1 MTANTK
7 VNLWQSPGIFAT
19 IIAGMVLLLVQPA
32 HAQPVDLP
40 PGWSAVATPD
50 GRIALAIPGSQYAA
64 AIGILQTRDVGA
76 AVDAI
81 SARPAG
87 AAVVEKIVPGVTQ
100 PDGSIAGGAMLNN
113 KDGTY
118 GSRVVIAAALPNG
131 TTALLEMIVKNA
143 MTDNDPAPQQQLVR
157 MFAQLRQGRTLPVV
171 RLAAA
176 QRLASAPGT
185 VPPQLPPARRPLFAF
200 LQTTQSMGGF
210 PMMLQVTNKPWFLLP
225 GGIAVSCTIA
235 EPATLV
241 LDIKVIDAMDTCSAA
256 SWRRIGNRTEI
267 KYGPELSWTNI
278 SDLITPP
285 NIPAGLRLDLS
296 FGNISSQGA
305 SAGIG
310 LASVSVLTTGQLYF
324 ARDGQFASGS
334 NTSTSASASP
344 VTTYNRSST
353 GGLAGRYHL
362 DGFVLTVQQADGSFA
377 HRYVLLQKYQGAYKY
392 FYFEGQLYSD

>member
-1 MTANTK
+1 MMAKTK
-7 VNLWQSPGIFAT
+7 VNLWRWPGIFAT
-19 IIAGMVLLLVQPA
+19 IIAGMVVLLVQPT

-40 PGWSAVATPD
+40 PGWSAVAMQD

-64 AIGILQTRDVGA
+64 AIGILQTRDVRA

-87 AAVVEKIVPGVTQ
+87 AAAVVKTMPSVAQ
-100 PDGSIAGGAMLNN
+100 PDGSLAGGAMLNN

-143 MTDNDPAPQQQLVR
+143 MADNDQVPQQQLVR
-157 MFAQLRQGRTLPVV
+157 IFAQLRQGRTLPVV
-171 RLAAA
+171 RVAAV
-176 QRLASAPGT
+176 QRPLSTPGT

-225 GGIAVSCTIA
+225 GGVAVSCTTA

-241 LDIKVIDAMDTCSAA
+241 LDVRVIDAMDTCSAA
-256 SWRRIGNRTEI
+256 PWRRVGARTEI
-267 KYGPELSWTNI
+267 KYGPELSWTDI
-278 SDLITPP
+278 SGLISPPTIPPRLRMDL
-285 NIPAGLRLDLS
+285 R
-296 FGNISSQGA
+296 FGNLSSQGA

-324 ARDGQFASGS
+324 TRDGQFASGS
-334 NTSTSASASP
+334 NTSASAAASP
-344 VTTYNRSST
+344 VTTYTRSAN
-353 GGLAGRYHL
+353 GGLAGRYHF
-362 DGFVLTVQQADGSFA
+362 DGFVLTIQRADGSFA

-392 FYFEGQLYSD
+392 FYFEGRLYSD